1 MQSIAGGGLLVV
13 LLELRVRGSASAIH
27 GAPPNYLTTMNASEL
42 NERSIYLRR
51 LADQIDNL
59 ALDQIAIDN
68 RRSELLQDLSRFV
81 PTTVNKPTEKL
92 ESAPDEPRK
101 SFSFVSYVSPE
112 SVTCTAI
119 MKQFKAKHPAPI
131 HRRSIV
137 TDVDANSISFYLS
150 SLKRHGLINNPTRG
164 FWTLTEKGIKA

>member
-92 ESAPDEPRK
+92 ESAPYVKRK
-101 SFSFVSYVSPE
+101 SVINYANPKSRVCV
-112 SVTCTAI
+112 AI
-119 MKQFKAKHPAPI
+119 LKQFKTKHPTPL
-131 HRRSIV
+131 HRGDIV
-137 TDVDANSISFYLS
+137 ADIGTESISFYLS
-150 SLKRHGLINNPTRG
+150 SLKYHGLINNPTRG